1 MATSTT
7 PPPSFAV
14 VVPSYNR
21 QDLIRA
27 TLDSIFKQDPPQG
40 GGEWKIE
47 VFVIDDGSKDD
58 TVAIVQREYAGR
70 VTLMTQANQG
80 PGAARHKGAAA
91 STADYICFLDSDDL
105 WYPWTLR
112 RYTEAIEKHNRPA
125 FIAGKPHF
133 FREEAQAAAAKDAAL
148 DADYYDDFYK
158 TSHDWLW
165 WGASCFVVRRDAYSR
180 VGGMTQAFIS
190 GEDADLTLR
199 LGVEKGFVH
208 VKGPPTFAYR
218 ENPVGSWV
226 SNVPR
231 NHAGVKLLIDEE
243 KAGKYPGGEA
253 RKGERIKMITRHTR
267 WGSFLCLR
275 GGDLER
281 AWGLYRDT
289 FAWHLRLGK
298 LKYLAGFPLMYAK
311 TAVMRPEKKTH
322 A

>member
-1 MATSTT
+1 M
-7 PPPSFAV
+7 PPPPPPQFAV
-14 VVPSYNR
+14 VIPSYNR

-27 TLDSIFKQDPPQG
+27 TLDSIFKQDPPLG
-40 GGEWKIE
+40 GGSWDIE
-47 VFVIDDGSKDD
+47 VFVVDDGSKDD

-70 VTLMTQANQG
+70 VTLITQANQG
-80 PGAARHKGAAA
+80 PGAARHKGASA

-105 WYPWTLR
+105 WFPWTLR
-112 RYTEAIEKHNRPA
+112 RYAEAIEKHNRPA
-125 FIAGKPHF
+125 FIAGKPMF
-133 FREEAQAAAAKDAAL
+133 FREEKDAAAVKDAPL
-148 DADYYDDFYK
+148 DAEYYEDFYK
-158 TSHDWLW
+158 TSHGWLW
-165 WGASCFVVRRDAYSR
+165 WGASCFVVRADAYKR

-199 LGVEKGFVH
+199 MGVEKGFVH
-208 VKGPPTFAYR
+208 IKAPATFAYR

-243 KAGKYPGGEA
+243 RAGKYPGGAA

-275 GGDLER
+275 GGDLGR

-311 TAVMRPEKKTH
+311 TAMLRPEKKTH